1 MTRTLAT
8 MTKDLDITEVAVYT
22 EDGRTSHL
30 ATFHG
35 WDKREDGWWGHVKVF
50 DAPDGG
56 QEWQTVPAARLV
68 PLVYCGRLPTGEI
81 RHSCSRHLEVWP

>member
-1 MTRTLAT
+1 

-35 WDKREDGWWGHVKVF
+35 WDRRDDGWWGHVF
-50 DAPDGG
+50 IYGPDGSYRD
-56 QEWQTVPAARLV
+56 TIPADRLV
-68 PLVYCGRLPTGEI
+68 PLVYCGRLPDGEI
-81 RHSCSRHLEVWP
+81 RHRCSRDLEVWT

>member
-1 MTRTLAT
+1 

-22 EDGRTSHL
+22 EDGRTSSI

-35 WDKREDGWWGHVKVF
+35 WDKRDDGWWGHVKVF

-56 QEWQTVPAARLV
+56 QEWQTVPADRLV
-68 PLVYCGRLPTGEI
+68 PLVYCGRLPDGEI
-81 RHSCSRHLEVWP
+81 RHSDACRVETLAQGDESP

>member
-1 MTRTLAT
+1 

-22 EDGRTSHL
+22 EDGRSSSL

-35 WDKREDGWWGHVKVF
+35 WDKREDGWWGHVFVYGPHGAYR
-50 DAPDGG
+50 DI
-56 QEWQTVPAARLV
+56 VPAARLV

-81 RHSCSRHLEVWP
+81 RHSDACRAQPEEG

>member
-1 MTRTLAT
+1 

-22 EDGRTSHL
+22 EDGHSSSI

-56 QEWQTVPAARLV
+56 QQWQTVPADRLV
-68 PLVYCGRLPTGEI
+68 PLVYCGRLPSGEI
-81 RHSCSRHLEVWP
+81 RHSDECRATVGDPS